1 MVLAGRGVAQTSA
14 PSDIASD
21 ELALE
26 GARFARIFGSV
37 EANYVDPFD
46 TESAIFNG
54 AIRGMLAQLDP
65 FSAFFDRDQFKT
77 LQQQARG
84 QALGFGSILYVQSG
98 NVVVLETAQ
107 GSPSWRAGL
116 GPGDEIV
123 EINGERVDRL
133 DFQSLVELLQRSR
146 SQAVRLGVIH
156 PGKLVSQDY
165 DLKPAEVALPT
176 VDKSFVL
183 GSGAG
188 YIHISG
194 FEMKTPQEV
203 IDAIQGLVAGTPQ
216 GTAGIK
222 SLLVDLRDNHGGI
235 VGSAIATASL
245 FLPPNVMVMTVRDRN
260 GTKQTARTL
269 KMPTHFDLPMVV
281 LVNGETASAAE
292 IFTAALQDHDRALV
306 TGQSTYG
313 KGLVQSV
320 VSLSENTGLA
330 LTTGQYFTPS
340 GRSIQRP
347 LPGTMLGPAGGD
359 DPTKTGFHTD
369 DGRPVSAGGGITPD
383 VSIPP
388 RSLDSWAAFVNQR
401 GAFTTFASDY
411 LSLHGKPDRS
421 FEPDDQTLDEFRDFL
436 MREGIQTPDEYW
448 GPDRDY
454 LKLRIKTEIL
464 TLVYGLALGDE
475 TETKNDPQVQEAVKL
490 FSKIPSLLKPGSKLA
505 LSDAA
510 ADGQLGERRDH
521 RVSRFKRSVPARRPT
536 RSLGSAPEPR
546 LARISILLRG

>member
-1 MVLAGRGVAQTSA
+1 MAGLQSLIVSRRSPIRQAAPLHLICFLGAVLAVASRGAAQTPASSA
-14 PSDIASD
+14 VSSD
-21 ELALE
+21 ELAQD
-26 GARFARIFGSV
+26 GAKFARVFGSV
-37 EANYVDPFD
+37 EANYVDPID
-46 TESAIFNG
+46 TESSIFNG

-65 FSAFFDRDQFKT
+65 FSGFFDRDQFQT
-77 LQQQARG
+77 LKQQARG
-84 QALGFGSILYVQSG
+84 QALGFGSILYVQMG
-98 NVVVLETAQ
+98 KVVVLQTAQ

-176 VDKSFVL
+176 VDKSFLL
-183 GSGAG
+183 GSGVG
-188 YIHISG
+188 YLHISG
-194 FEMKTPQEV
+194 FELKTPQEV
-203 IDAIQGLVAGTPQ
+203 IDAIQGLAASPQ

-222 SLLVDLRDNHGGI
+222 SLLLDLRDNHGGI
-235 VGSAIATASL
+235 VGSAVATASL
-245 FLPPNVMVMTVRDRN
+245 FLPPNVVVMTVRDRS

-269 KMPTHFDLPMVV
+269 EMPAHFDLPVVV

-292 IFTAALQDHDRALV
+292 LFAAALQDHDRALV
-306 TGQSTYG
+306 AGQSTYG

-320 VSLSENTGLA
+320 LSLSENTGLA

-347 LPGTMLGPAGGD
+347 LPGTMLGPTGGD
-359 DPTKTGFHTD
+359 DPAKIAFHTD
-369 DGRPVSAGGGITPD
+369 DGRSVSAGGGITPD

-388 RSLDSWAAFVNQR
+388 RSLDPWAAFINQHS
-401 GAFTTFASDY
+401 AFNTFASGY
-411 LSLHGKPDRS
+411 LSLHAKPDRS
-421 FEPDDQTLDEFRDFL
+421 FEPDDKTLDEFKDFL
-436 MREGIQTPDEYW
+436 TREGIQTPDEYW
-448 GPDRDY
+448 GPDQDY

-475 TETKNDPQVQEAVKL
+475 TETKSDPQVQEAVKL

-505 LSDAA
+505 
-510 ADGQLGERRDH
+510 
-521 RVSRFKRSVPARRPT
+521 VSET
-536 RSLGSAPEPR
+536 RGR
-546 LARISILLRG
+546 

>member
-1 MVLAGRGVAQTSA
+1 MAVFQLSILHRQSSILPALLLLVVCFLGAVLVLADRAAAQAGA

-21 ELALE
+21 DLAQE
-26 GARFARIFGSV
+26 GARFARVFGSV
-37 EANYVDPFD
+37 EANYVDPID
-46 TESAIFNG
+46 TESTIFNG

-65 FSAFFDRDQFKT
+65 FSGFFDRDQFQT
-77 LQQQARG
+77 LKQQARG
-84 QALGFGSILYVQSG
+84 QALGFGSILYVQTG

-116 GPGDEIV
+116 GPGDAIV

-176 VDKSFVL
+176 VDKSFLL
-183 GSGAG
+183 GSGVG
-188 YIHISG
+188 YLHISG
-194 FEMKTPQEV
+194 FELKTPQEV
-203 IDAIQGLVAGTPQ
+203 IDAIQGLGASTPQ
-216 GTAGIK
+216 ATAGIK

-245 FLPPNVMVMTVRDRN
+245 FLPPNVVVMTVRDRT

-269 KMPTHFDLPMVV
+269 EMPAHFDLPVVV

-292 IFTAALQDHDRALV
+292 LFAAALQDHDRAV
-306 TGQSTYG
+306 VAGQSTYG

-320 VSLSENTGLA
+320 LSLSENTGLA
-330 LTTGQYFTPS
+330 LTTAQYFTPS

-347 LPGTMLGPAGGD
+347 LPGTMLGPTGGD
-359 DPTKTGFHTD
+359 DPAKVAFHTD
-369 DGRPVSAGGGITPD
+369 DGRSVSAGGGITPD

-388 RSLDSWAAFVNQR
+388 RSLDPWAAFINQR
-401 GAFTTFASDY
+401 GAFNTFASDY
-411 LSLHGKPDRS
+411 LSLHNKPDRS
-421 FEPDDQTLDEFRDFL
+421 FEPEDKTLGEFRDFL
-436 MREGIQTPDEYW
+436 AREGIRTPDEYW
-448 GPDRDY
+448 GPDQDY
-454 LKLRIKTEIL
+454 LKLRIKTEVL

-475 TETKNDPQVQEAVKL
+475 TETKSDPQVQEAVKL
-490 FSKIPSLLKPGSKLA
+490 FSQIPSLLKPGSKLA
-505 LSDAA
+505 L
-510 ADGQLGERRDH
+510 GGTKGH
-521 RVSRFKRSVPARRPT
+521 
-536 RSLGSAPEPR
+536 
-546 LARISILLRG
+546 